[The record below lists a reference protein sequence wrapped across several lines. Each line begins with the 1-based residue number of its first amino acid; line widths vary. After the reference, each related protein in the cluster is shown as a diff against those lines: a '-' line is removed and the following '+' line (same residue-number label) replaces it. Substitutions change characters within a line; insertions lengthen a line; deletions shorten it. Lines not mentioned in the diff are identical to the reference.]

1 MFFFCSQQ
9 SFTSNWPRVLWLAID
24 QKGLHLLEHRSRNA
38 LCTYDYT
45 SILSY
50 SPALNCLMIITGS
63 DKKQSKV
70 ILTTAQAFQIATLIR
85 EYMEVLHENAIE
97 MRRDQPKSRPI
108 SVLHQNAPL
117 VPPQPS

>member
-1 MFFFCSQQ
+1 M
-9 SFTSNWPRVLWLAID
+9 D

-63 DKKQSKV
+63 DRKQSKV
-70 ILTTAQAFQIATLIR
+70 ILTTAQAFQIATLIK
-85 EYMEVLHENAIE
+85 EYMEVLHGNTVE
-97 MRRDQPKSRPI
+97 MRRTDQPKSRPI
-108 SVLHQNAPL
+108 SALHQNTPL